1 MKQVYIT
8 EDSPTQLLRV
18 RRILADIPDIELT
31 TFSDGLQSYEAVRRK
46 PPHLLMMDLILPS
59 LHGLAVCRLL
69 KFHEDY
75 SKIPVLIFSSVTE
88 SSIEEQVRAVR
99 GDGYLRKPFSAED
112 LLVQVRRLLESP

>member
-18 RRILADIPDIELT
+18 KRILSEVPDLELT

-46 PPHLLMMDLILPS
+46 PPDLLMMDLILPS

-75 SKIPVLIFSSVTE
+75 RDIPVLIFSSVTE
-88 SSIEEQVRAVR
+88 ANIQDQVRAVR
-99 GDGYLRKPFSAED
+99 GNAYLRKPFSAED
-112 LLVQVRRLLESP
+112 LLSEVRRLLGE